1 MTWHNAMKASK
12 LKDGKK
18 KMVTVKRKMVM
29 VGRQDGALFATEALC
44 RHMRWP
50 LAWGA
55 KVQDGCVRC
64 PLHQTTHNLDDGS
77 VVEWSPFPLVPAYGK
92 LVGAGVEEEGP
103 ANLRYPR
110 TGWDDSGPFEA
121 PASSFLLTLLN
132 ERSHHHSTCDSFY

>member
-64 PLHQTTHNLDDGS
+64 PLHQTPDNLDDGS
-77 VVEWSPFPLVPAYGK
+77 VVEWSPFPLLPAYGK
-92 LVGAGVEEEGP
+92 LVGAMSKKKD
-103 ANLRYPR
+103 LRIYDIR
-110 TGWDDSGPFEA
+110 EQDGMIQVRFEA
-121 PASSFLLTLLN
+121 PASLSA
-132 ERSHHHSTCDSFY
+132 DSPE

>member
-50 LAWGA
+50 LAWEQKFRTVVFG
-55 KVQDGCVRC
+55 VRC
-64 PLHQTTHNLDDGS
+64 TKRRQLGRRLG
-77 VVEWSPFPLVPAYGK
+77 
-92 LVGAGVEEEGP
+92 
-103 ANLRYPR
+103 
-110 TGWDDSGPFEA
+110 
-121 PASSFLLTLLN
+121 
-132 ERSHHHSTCDSFY
+132 C